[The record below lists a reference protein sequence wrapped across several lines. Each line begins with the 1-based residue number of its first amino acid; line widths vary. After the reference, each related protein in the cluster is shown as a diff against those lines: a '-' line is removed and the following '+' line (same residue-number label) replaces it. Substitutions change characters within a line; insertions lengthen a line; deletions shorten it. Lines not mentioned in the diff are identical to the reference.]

1 MQEFIERVLLGLL
14 MEKNK
19 SNLQNR
25 DGEIIILLSSCPTTK
40 VVINVEEFMS
50 SHVCTICYKYFFFSI
65 EFSVQMYTRCVVL
78 ALTFTIMKASSF
90 QS

>member
-50 SHVCTICYKYFFFSI
+50 SHVCTICYK
-65 EFSVQMYTRCVVL
+65 
-78 ALTFTIMKASSF
+78 
-90 QS
+90 